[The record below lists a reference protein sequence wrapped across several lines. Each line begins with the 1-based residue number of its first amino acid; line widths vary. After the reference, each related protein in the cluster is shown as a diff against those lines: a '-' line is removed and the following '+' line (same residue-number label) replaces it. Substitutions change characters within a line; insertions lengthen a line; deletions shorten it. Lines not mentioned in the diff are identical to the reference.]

1 MRAGWWLAAVALGG
15 CGSTEPKVP
24 GSAERAAK
32 AEQADARRLKRACGS
47 TETYDRL
54 KEVAFEEA
62 ARVRKAGSPSLDRL
76 AAGSVVRMERPVVKS
91 RDEALNVTVCS
102 GRLVLELPP
111 GAENAF
117 DGDRRLEA
125 DVEYAAQEAVDGS
138 GLVYQMDGAE
148 PIVYR
153 LATVGLTRGMG
164 PAMAETQVAAAP
176 PVAPAP
182 PVAAPV
188 PVPAREPPPA
198 PRPAAPVARTA
209 PAPAARTAPPPRV
222 IRPAPP
228 EDEARVPREYAPAR
242 AASRPSFNC
251 QRARSRVERM
261 VCGSDDLARADRA
274 MSSTFYAAL
283 ARADDETRAELRSC
297 RDRFLRFRDRCGSEA
312 CVAQAYADRTAEIRD
327 MADGY

>member
-1 MRAGWWLAAVALGG
+1 LWLAAVALAG
-15 CGSTEPKVP
+15 CGSTEPNIP

-47 TETYDRL
+47 KETYDRL

-102 GRLVLELPP
+102 GHLVLELPP

-117 DGDRRLEA
+117 DGERRLEA

-153 LATVGLTRGMG
+153 LATVGLTRGVD
-164 PAMAETQVAAAP
+164 PAAGTQVAMASQ
-176 PVAPAP
+176 
-182 PVAAPV
+182 AAPV
-188 PVPAREPPPA
+188 PAPVDIPAAVPPPPSPPVPRASVA
-198 PRPAAPVARTA
+198 PTVPVRP
-209 PAPAARTAPPPRV
+209 APPPRV

-228 EDEARVPREYAPAR
+228 EDEARVPREYAAPAAPVR

-251 QRARSRVERM
+251 RSARSRVERM

-283 ARADDETRAELRSC
+283 ARADGETRAELRSS

-327 MADGY
+327 IAAGY

>member
-1 MRAGWWLAAVALGG
+1 LLTAVLVAG

-24 GSAERAAK
+24 GAAERAAK

-47 TETYDRL
+47 AETYDRL

-91 RDEALNVTVCS
+91 RDEALNVTVCT

-153 LATVGLTRGMG
+153 LATVGLTRGA
-164 PAMAETQVAAAP
+164 PVEMAAVQ
-176 PVAPAP
+176 
-182 PVAAPV
+182 AAPV
-188 PVPAREPPPA
+188 PVAPPA
-198 PRPAAPVARTA
+198 PAPVAVGPTPATAPPSRTPPAPPRAAPV
-209 PAPAARTAPPPRV
+209 PPRV
-222 IRPAPP
+222 VPAPRAVEEMVRP
-228 EDEARVPREYAPAR
+228 EYERSAAPSR
-242 AASRPSFNC
+242 GAARPSFNC
-251 QRARSRVERM
+251 RGARSRVERM
-261 VCGSDDLARADRA
+261 VCGSDGLARADRA

-283 ARADDETRAELRSC
+283 ARADGETRAELRTS

-327 MADGY
+327 IAGDY